1 MEKFKKWAFI
11 GDLHGNFEVAT
22 KAGYWAIDN
31 KARPIFLGDLTDS
44 FSKTKRAQL
53 YTIRFV
59 RNLLD
64 AGGICI
70 WGNHDLSYINY
81 EAFGCSGYT
90 RNKQAYFREA
100 YCELLTH
107 KSFKPF
113 YYIKKHDVLVTHA
126 GLDPGIIPDH
136 YPDDLHPTEIL
147 GYKFNEENSIALTK
161 TTPFL
166 KVGRNSGGHGI
177 GGITWLREPEATGS
191 LGNTVQ
197 IVGHTPQDTCNFNNR
212 TQTWYIDTIEYGDR
226 SILMLDEGGNFEI
239 IEEQQWNLKEQ

>member
-81 EAFGCSGYT
+81 
-90 RNKQAYFREA
+90 
-100 YCELLTH
+100 
-107 KSFKPF
+107 
-113 YYIKKHDVLVTHA
+113 
-126 GLDPGIIPDH
+126 
-136 YPDDLHPTEIL
+136 
-147 GYKFNEENSIALTK
+147 
-161 TTPFL
+161 
-166 KVGRNSGGHGI
+166 
-177 GGITWLREPEATGS
+177 
-191 LGNTVQ
+191 
-197 IVGHTPQDTCNFNNR
+197 
-212 TQTWYIDTIEYGDR
+212 
-226 SILMLDEGGNFEI
+226 
-239 IEEQQWNLKEQ
+239 